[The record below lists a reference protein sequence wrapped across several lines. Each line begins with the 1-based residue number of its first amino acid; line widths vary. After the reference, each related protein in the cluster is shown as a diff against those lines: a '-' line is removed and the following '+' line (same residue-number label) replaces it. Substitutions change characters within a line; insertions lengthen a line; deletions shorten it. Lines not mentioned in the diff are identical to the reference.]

1 MPDLKEQFKKQNKIF
16 DIYMK
21 NASIGIVVIECNY
34 KEIGMQL
41 CEYMHTSYC
50 LQCVDYM
57 DLKEG
62 IVEYLRKI
70 GNSENEQEKYICIY
84 NFPTYSDSVNVV
96 KSLNISRELLK
107 NVIRLVF
114 IMPTFMVNQIQRYEP
129 NLRDYIGL
137 FLEYT
142 LKNKFHSSRNMI
154 LRLKSIL
161 EKKKSLILRLLYIK
175 SRNNREI
182 R

>member
-34 KEIGMQL
+34 KEIGMQI

-70 GNSENEQEKYICIY
+70 GNSENEQENHPEDEEHLHDESTTNAKTGDESNARIW
-84 NFPTYSDSVNVV
+84 NA
-96 KSLNISRELLK
+96 
-107 NVIRLVF
+107 
-114 IMPTFMVNQIQRYEP
+114 
-129 NLRDYIGL
+129 
-137 FLEYT
+137 
-142 LKNKFHSSRNMI
+142 I
-154 LRLKSIL
+154 LIV
-161 EKKKSLILRLLYIK
+161 
-175 SRNNREI
+175 
-182 R
+182 

>member
-34 KEIGMQL
+34 KEIGMQI

-70 GNSENEQEKYICIY
+70 GNSENEQEKCICIY

-137 FLEYT
+137 FLEYNP
-142 LKNKFHSSRNMI
+142 KKQIPFQPEYDAPFEKHFR
-154 LRLKSIL
+154 
-161 EKKKSLILRLLYIK
+161 KKKSLILLLLYIK

-182 R
+182 K